1 MFVGLNLFEALVSMF
16 LNTENQILKNV
27 FPNRE
32 TAVDHFQFGLEAEFM
47 LVSLPEYKPLW
58 YQDLDFKELN
68 AILEDIPFEDIK
80 GRFDLLKLESPSK
93 KIMPFVVEGYHLPD
107 GDDLYPK
114 GIEIRTPAC
123 SSIKECLDA
132 YKELHLRLQNALA
145 KHNLKAVALSHHPIE
160 TKFSGPCNKRRY
172 DYWQWAMEVMTTYGP
187 DFNIS
192 VPQSL
197 LDDFNQEDFEE
208 LVNYYSPALC
218 ALSVGS
224 PFYKNDLWKVNG
236 EQGSSYRIHKR
247 SVIAPPIEFHGDQEN
262 RFEFK
267 IFEMGPYLQ
276 DMSAYFLLSLLL
288 ILNKDLSGRCDK
300 ATRIYEMGEVA
311 RRGLKAKNVKEKL
324 KEVLKNS
331 EPLLKAYG
339 LDPTPLTFLKSRIEK
354 EQTLADELINL
365 YLEKE
370 SLRDPLEYL
379 STLR

>member
-1 MFVGLNLFEALVSMF
+1 MF
-16 LNTENQILKNV
+16 LNTENQNLANV
-27 FPNRE
+27 FPSRE
-32 TAVDHFQFGLEAEFM
+32 TALDHFQFGLEAEFL
-47 LVSLPEYKPLW
+47 LVSLPDYKPLW
-58 YQDLDFKELN
+58 YKDFDFKTLN
-68 AILEDIPFEDIK
+68 AILEDIPFDDIK

-107 GDDLYPK
+107 GNKDLLPK

-123 SSIKECLDA
+123 SSIGECLDA

-197 LDDFNQEDFEE
+197 LEDFNQEDFEE

-224 PFYKNDLWKVNG
+224 PFYKNDLWRVNG
-236 EQGSSYRIHKR
+236 ELGRSYRIHKR
-247 SVIAPPIEFHGDQEN
+247 SVIAPPIEFHEDEEN

-267 IFEMGPYLQ
+267 VFEMSPYLG

-288 ILNKDLSGRCDK
+288 ILNKDLSGRSDK

-311 RRGLKAKNVKEKL
+311 RLGLKAKNVKEKL
-324 KEVLKNS
+324 GEVLKDS
-331 EPLLKAYG
+331 GPLLKAFG
-339 LDPTPLTFLKSRIEK
+339 FDPSPLSLIKSKIEN
-354 EQTLADELINL
+354 EQTLADELIDL
-365 YLEKE
+365 YLEKG
-370 SLRDPLEYL
+370 SIRPALEYL
-379 STLR
+379 SNLKE